1 LVTTLSLADI
11 ARLITQR
18 LCDAGAGENQARS
31 VTRSVV
37 RAEADGIGLV
47 GLGDLATY
55 LSHWCTGPVD
65 GHAIPILSQPR
76 PAALLCRRLAT
87 GAKAEG
93 SASKSRKH
101 ISTSCTEISP

>member
-1 LVTTLSLADI
+1 LVSTLSLADI
-11 ARLITQR
+11 ERLMTQR
-18 LCDAGAGENQARS
+18 LCDAGAGENQAQS

-47 GLGDLATY
+47 GGDLAIY
-55 LSHWCTGPVD
+55 LSHWRTGPV
-65 GHAIPILSQPR
+65 GGRAIPILSQPR
-76 PAALLCRRLAT
+76 PAALLCRRLAA

-101 ISTSCTEISP
+101 ISTCCTEISP